1 MNEFFFIWV
10 VINILF
16 PIVVSALHDEYSNTP
31 DLSFLNPRVIYDNIC
46 VNWFG
51 AIFLAIIFNI
61 LLPLSAVIYWMYKLC
76 TVGR

>member
-1 MNEFFFIWV
+1 MVELLALWV
-10 VINILF
+10 AINMFF
-16 PIVVSALHDEYSNTP
+16 PIIIAACHDDDSDLPN
-31 DLSFLNPRVIYDNIC
+31 LSFLNPRVIYDGIR

-51 AIFLAIIFNI
+51 AIFLAFVFNI